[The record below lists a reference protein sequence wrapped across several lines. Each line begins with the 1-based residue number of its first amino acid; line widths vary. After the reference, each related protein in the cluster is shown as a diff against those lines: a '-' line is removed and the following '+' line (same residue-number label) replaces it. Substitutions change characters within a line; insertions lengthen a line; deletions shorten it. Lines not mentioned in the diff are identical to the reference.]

1 MNNKENLQNL
11 FCILNGCL
19 PSEYDV
25 ILLDDHG
32 RTPSILIVK
41 KDSDRIMQI
50 SSSEPSDDTFT
61 VLVYDDGD
69 DPDKDSE
76 IYQWDTDSPDFTLDN
91 ILTDIKNHI

>member
-19 PSEYDV
+19 PYEYDV
-25 ILLDDHG
+25 TLPNDHG
-32 RTPSILIVK
+32 RTPNILIAK

-50 SSSEPSDDTFT
+50 STSRFNDDAFI
-61 VLVYDDGD
+61 VSVYDDGD
-69 DPDKDSE
+69 DPDKDGE
-76 IYQWDTDSPDFTLDN
+76 EYQWDNDSPDFTLDN